1 MRQLGH
7 LSLPGSHGLNECSE
21 LASYYHAHE
30 VSTRYAIERL
40 RTEASLSGLPRCEAL
55 NSFSGLG
62 RRLSRFSRLSESFAS
77 RWVGTG
83 LQSLGCPHRHGDAQG
98 RAITGSGFLDLNV
111 PVEIQEDHAH
121 ADGPLLPA
129 SHVKVRVPS
138 SRNRPNETKPAPIQ

>member
-7 LSLPGSHGLNECSE
+7 LSLPGSHGFNECSE

-30 VSTRYAIERL
+30 VLTRYAIERKKGSQSFRL
-40 RTEASLSGLPRCEAL
+40 APVRSAST
-55 NSFSGLG
+55 
-62 RRLSRFSRLSESFAS
+62 RFLAWAVGFLVSPASESFAS

-121 ADGPLLPA
+121 ADGPPLPA

>member
-7 LSLPGSHGLNECSE
+7 LSLPGSHGFNECSG

-40 RTEASLSGLPRCEAL
+40 RTEASLSGLPRCEAPQL
-55 NSFSGLG
+55 VFWPRPSAFSFP
-62 RRLSRFSRLSESFAS
+62 RLSESFAS
-77 RWVGTG
+77 RRVGTG

-98 RAITGSGFLDLNV
+98 RAITGSGFLDRT
-111 PVEIQEDHAH
+111 
-121 ADGPLLPA
+121 GPLRSRKITHMRTVRPFPA

-138 SRNRPNETKPAPIQ
+138 SRNRPNETKPAPIL